1 MQKYQGNSTN
11 APRETFIGDQRH
23 MLAYIN
29 PFEEDLLRNYGGT
42 GQKGPG
48 GVPAF
53 PPASI
58 ERAMDRNYNSNQ
70 AAGTQNTDRQRSPTA
85 NSTPAERVARVA
97 STAQAERDNGV
108 NDRDRD
114 PNPGYFGGSGQSTS
128 SVNRDNEANRIAA
141 QNEAAK
147 RAQEEQ
153 IVKNKERA
161 KKIALGTALD
171 IERKKALAGGHS
183 YFKSSD
189 GKFYTTDPNAP
200 KELQD
205 ALAQRSV
212 AYTPEANPTAFNAD
226 GTPRGGIF
234 GFANIA
240 DMFDMGG
247 PRASGNTY
255 SGGPLAGY
263 GNALG
268 MKPLGMSDEDWEKTK
283 AQQQLMKES
292 KMGAFAQRPDFSKY
306 PETGFPDP
314 AQSTD
319 GFGGDSYQG
328 GGDNQGAA
336 PAPTNYRPVPRRL
349 RPERR
354 GLCSRYIGYNS
365 WVPKSYSSFTTRTN
379 RSRQP
384 WIYPSRWR
392 CGSKIKSVPTAN
404 ADYGST
410 SWVGW
415 GASWR
420 SWDFRSIAGR

>member
-1 MQKYQGNSTN
+1 L
-11 APRETFIGDQRH
+11 D
-23 MLAYIN
+23 
-29 PFEEDLLRNYGGT
+29 
-42 GQKGPG
+42 
-48 GVPAF
+48 
-53 PPASI
+53 
-58 ERAMDRNYNSNQ
+58 
-70 AAGTQNTDRQRSPTA
+70 
-85 NSTPAERVARVA
+85 AER
-97 STAQAERDNGV
+97 
-108 NDRDRD
+108 
-114 PNPGYFGGSGQSTS
+114 
-128 SVNRDNEANRIAA
+128 
-141 QNEAAK
+141 
-147 RAQEEQ
+147 
-153 IVKNKERA
+153 
-161 KKIALGTALD
+161 KI
-171 IERKKALAGGHS
+171 ALAGGHS

-212 AYTPEANPTAFNAD
+212 AYTPEANPKAFNAD

-268 MKPLGMSDEDWEKTK
+268 IRPPGLSDEDWEKTK
-283 AQQQLMKES
+283 AQQQLMRES

-336 PAPTNYRPVPRRL
+336 PTSTNYRPVPRRL
-349 RPERR
+349 RFKRWR
-354 GLCSRYIGYNS
+354 LRSCGNRSS
-365 WVPKSYSSFTTRTN
+365 WWIPKSYSSFTTRTN

-404 ADYGST
+404 ANYGST
-410 SWVGW
+410 SWVSW
-415 GASWR
+415 GTSWR